1 VEYEQAVQVKITV
14 TEELAGTLIR
24 LDGWPGL
31 PFRAE
36 IGF

>member
-1 VEYEQAVQVKITV
+1 VEHEQAVQVKITV
-14 TEELAGTLIR
+14 TEELASILIR
-24 LDGWPGL
+24 VDGWPGV